1 MEVRTRFAPSP
12 TGYMHIGNLRTA
24 LYEYLIAK
32 SQGGK
37 FILRIEDTDQ
47 GRLVEGSLDVIYKT
61 MKMTGLQHDEGPD
74 IGGEYGPYVQ
84 SERMGLYMDYAKELV
99 EKGEAYYCFCTKER
113 LESLKEANA
122 EGVSFAKYDRHCLH
136 LSPEEVQAK
145 LAAGEPFVIRQ
156 KMPESGTTSFH
167 DMVYGDITVDN
178 AELDDQILMKADG
191 FPTYNFA
198 NVVDDHL
205 MHITHVVRGSEYL
218 SSTPKYN
225 LLYQAFGWEPPI
237 YVHLPAVMRD
247 AHHKLSKRH
256 GDKSFE
262 DLVNEGYVVEAIV
275 NYIALLGWSPSDN
288 VEIFTLK
295 ELEQKFD
302 MAGLSKSP
310 SIFDIKKLT
319 WMNSEYL
326 KAMDFDKYFEL
337 ARPKLEE
344 ALAGTDLDLKKIAA
358 LLQKRLETLN
368 DIPRLVEELEV
379 PCAVKI
385 VNGGSSI
392 GVELPDTKEQL
403 REALAKLL
411 AYGDHV
417 VVEKKI
423 KGREIQIAVLGDTYL
438 PAVEIIPRGEYFDYV
453 SKYQKGGAQEIC
465 PAPIT
470 EEEWHQIG
478 EMALKL
484 HRGLGLSV
492 YSRSDFL
499 LDEEGKAWCLEI
511 NTLPGMTPTSLVPQ
525 EAAQVGLSYADLCER
540 IVEES
545 LKARGVQRT

>member
-1 MEVRTRFAPSP
+1 
-12 TGYMHIGNLRTA
+12 
-24 LYEYLIAK
+24 
-32 SQGGK
+32 
-37 FILRIEDTDQ
+37 
-47 GRLVEGSLDVIYKT
+47 
-61 MKMTGLQHDEGPD
+61 MKMTGLQYDEGPD

-84 SERMGLYMDYAKELV
+84 SERMGLYMGYAKELV

-225 LLYQAFGWEPPI
+225 LLYKAFGWEPPI

-344 ALAGTDLDLKKIAA
+344 ALAGTDLDLKKICGAA
-358 LLQKRLETLN
+358 PEASGNPQRYPLSGGFLQGTARLQH
-368 DIPRLVEELEV
+368 R
-379 PCAVKI
+379 AVY
-385 VNGGSSI
+385 
-392 GVELPDTKEQL
+392 P
-403 REALAKLL
+403 
-411 AYGDHV
+411 
-417 VVEKKI
+417 
-423 KGREIQIAVLGDTYL
+423 
-438 PAVEIIPRGEYFDYV
+438 
-453 SKYQKGGAQEIC
+453 
-465 PAPIT
+465 
-470 EEEWHQIG
+470 
-478 EMALKL
+478 
-484 HRGLGLSV
+484 
-492 YSRSDFL
+492 
-499 LDEEGKAWCLEI
+499 
-511 NTLPGMTPTSLVPQ
+511 
-525 EAAQVGLSYADLCER
+525 
-540 IVEES
+540 
-545 LKARGVQRT
+545 

>member
-47 GRLVEGSLDVIYKT
+47 ERQVEGAVDVIYNT
-61 MKMTGLQHDEGPD
+61 MRMTGLHHDEGPD

-84 SERMGLYMDYAKELV
+84 SERMGMYMDYAKELV

-113 LESLKEANA
+113 LESLKESNA
-122 EGVSFAKYDRHCLH
+122 EGAAFAKYDRHCLG
-136 LSPEEVQAK
+136 LSKEEVQAK
-145 LAAGEPFVIRQ
+145 LDAGVPFVIRQ
-156 KMPESGTTSFH
+156 KMPDSGTTTFS
-167 DMVYGDITVDN
+167 DVVYGDITVEN
-178 AELDDQILMKADG
+178 TELDDQILMKADG

-225 LLYQAFGWEPPI
+225 LLYKAFGWEPPV

-262 DLVNEGYVVEAIV
+262 DLVREGYVVEAIV
-275 NYIALLGWSPSDN
+275 NYIALLGWSPSGTQ
-288 VEIFTLK
+288 EIFSLK
-295 ELEQKFD
+295 ELEENFD

-310 SIFDIKKLT
+310 AIFDIKKLT

-326 KAMDFDKYFEL
+326 KAMDFDKYY
-337 ARPKLEE
+337 
-344 ALAGTDLDLKKIAA
+344 ALAGPKLKEALGDTDLDLKKIAA

-368 DIPRLVEELEV
+368 DIPGLVEFFKTLPEYGTELYTHKKMKTNDEIALSSLEAALPV
-379 PCAVKI
+379 LENLADWNSTSIHDALMALVGELGIK
-385 VNGGSSI
+385 NG
-392 GVELPDTKEQL
+392 QL
-403 REALAKLL
+403 LWPVRTALS
-411 AYGDHV
+411 
-417 VVEKKI
+417 
-423 KGREIQIAVLGDTYL
+423 
-438 PAVEIIPRGEYFDYV
+438 GEPT
-453 SKYQKGGAQEIC
+453 SPGGAMELADI
-465 PAPIT
+465 
-470 EEEWHQIG
+470 
-478 EMALKL
+478 
-484 HRGLGLSV
+484 LG
-492 YSRSDFL
+492 
-499 LDEEGKAWCLEI
+499 K
-511 NTLPGMTPTSLVPQ
+511 
-525 EAAQVGLSYADLCER
+525 
-540 IVEES
+540 EES
-545 LKARGVQRT
+545 LRRIRKGIELLKG

>member
-47 GRLVEGSLDVIYKT
+47 ERQVEGAVDVIYNT
-61 MKMTGLQHDEGPD
+61 MRMTGLHHDEGPD

-84 SERMGLYMDYAKELV
+84 SERMGMYMDYAKELV

-113 LESLKEANA
+113 LESLKESNV
-122 EGVSFAKYDRHCLH
+122 EGAAFAKYDRHCLG
-136 LSPEEVQAK
+136 LSKEEVQAK
-145 LAAGEPFVIRQ
+145 LDAGVPFVIRQ
-156 KMPESGTTSFH
+156 KMPDSGTTTFS
-167 DMVYGDITVDN
+167 DVVYGDITVEN
-178 AELDDQILMKADG
+178 TELDDQILMKADG

-225 LLYQAFGWEPPI
+225 LLYKAFGWEPPV

-262 DLVNEGYVVEAIV
+262 DLVREGYVVEAIV
-275 NYIALLGWSPSDN
+275 NYIALLGWSPSGTQ
-288 VEIFTLK
+288 EIFSLK
-295 ELEQKFD
+295 ELEENFD

-310 SIFDIKKLT
+310 AIFDIKKLT

-326 KAMDFDKYFEL
+326 KAMDFEKYYAL
-337 ARPKLEE
+337 AEPKLKE
-344 ALAGTDLDLKKIAA
+344 ALGDTDLDLKKIAA

-368 DIPRLVEELEV
+368 DIPGLVEFFKTLPEYGTELYTHKKMKTNDEIALSSLEAALPV
-379 PCAVKI
+379 LENLEDWNTTSIHDALMALVGELGIK
-385 VNGGSSI
+385 NG
-392 GVELPDTKEQL
+392 QL
-403 REALAKLL
+403 LWPVRTALS
-411 AYGDHV
+411 
-417 VVEKKI
+417 
-423 KGREIQIAVLGDTYL
+423 
-438 PAVEIIPRGEYFDYV
+438 GEPT
-453 SKYQKGGAQEIC
+453 SPGGAMELADI
-465 PAPIT
+465 
-470 EEEWHQIG
+470 
-478 EMALKL
+478 
-484 HRGLGLSV
+484 LG
-492 YSRSDFL
+492 
-499 LDEEGKAWCLEI
+499 K
-511 NTLPGMTPTSLVPQ
+511 
-525 EAAQVGLSYADLCER
+525 
-540 IVEES
+540 EES
-545 LKARGVQRT
+545 LRRIRKGIELLKG

>member
-74 IGGEYGPYVQ
+74 VGGEYGPYVQ
-84 SERMGLYMDYAKELV
+84 SERMGLYMGYAKELV

-225 LLYQAFGWEPPI
+225 LLYQAFGWDVPE
-237 YVHLPAVMRD
+237 YVHCAPVMKD
-247 AHHKLSKRH
+247 KTHKLSKRN
-256 GDKSFE
+256 GDASFQ
-262 DLVNEGYVVEAIV
+262 DLMKKGYLPEAVI
-275 NYIALLGWSPSDN
+275 NFIALLGWAPSGEYN
-288 VEIFTLK
+288 EQEIFTLD
-295 ELEQKFD
+295 ELKKAFEIS
-302 MAGLSKSP
+302 GISKAP
-310 SIFDIKKLT
+310 AIFDDQKLRAINGAYVHKMDPADFEKAAEPYIRQTVKRTDIDLSLLCSVLQNRTEVFSDIPEQVDFIDAMPEYDLEMYRHKKMKTTPETAL
-319 WMNSEYL
+319 
-326 KAMDFDKYFEL
+326 
-337 ARPKLEE
+337 E
-344 ALAGTDLDLKKIAA
+344 ALKEALPVLESVEQWDTEHIHEALFAKIAD
-358 LLQKRLETLN
+358 LGVKNGWMLWPLRT
-368 DIPRLVEELEV
+368 
-379 PCAVKI
+379 AVSGKQFTP
-385 VNGGSSI
+385 GG
-392 GVELPDTKEQL
+392 GVELCAILGKEDTLARVRKAID
-403 REALAKLL
+403 ALSA
-411 AYGDHV
+411 
-417 VVEKKI
+417 
-423 KGREIQIAVLGDTYL
+423 
-438 PAVEIIPRGEYFDYV
+438 
-453 SKYQKGGAQEIC
+453 
-465 PAPIT
+465 
-470 EEEWHQIG
+470 
-478 EMALKL
+478 
-484 HRGLGLSV
+484 
-492 YSRSDFL
+492 
-499 LDEEGKAWCLEI
+499 
-511 NTLPGMTPTSLVPQ
+511 
-525 EAAQVGLSYADLCER
+525 
-540 IVEES
+540 
-545 LKARGVQRT
+545 

>member
-47 GRLVEGSLDVIYKT
+47 ERQVEGAVDVIYNT
-61 MKMTGLQHDEGPD
+61 MRMTGLHHDEGPD

-84 SERMGLYMDYAKELV
+84 SERMGMYMDYAKELV

-113 LESLKEANA
+113 LESLKESNA
-122 EGVSFAKYDRHCLH
+122 EGAAFAKYDRHCLG
-136 LSPEEVQAK
+136 LSKEEVQAK
-145 LAAGEPFVIRQ
+145 LDAGVSFVIRQ
-156 KMPESGTTSFH
+156 KMPDSGTTTFS
-167 DMVYGDITVDN
+167 DVVYGDITVEN
-178 AELDDQILMKADG
+178 TELDDQILMKADG

-225 LLYQAFGWEPPI
+225 LLYKAFGWEPPV

-262 DLVNEGYVVEAIV
+262 DLVREGYVVEAIV
-275 NYIALLGWSPSDN
+275 NYIALLGWSPSGTQ
-288 VEIFTLK
+288 EIFSLK
-295 ELEQKFD
+295 ELEENFD

-310 SIFDIKKLT
+310 AIFDIKKLT

-326 KAMDFDKYFEL
+326 KAMDFEKYYAL
-337 ARPKLEE
+337 AEPKLKE
-344 ALAGTDLDLKKIAA
+344 ALGDTDLDLKKIAA

-368 DIPRLVEELEV
+368 DIPGLVEFFKTLPEYGTELYTHKKMKTNDEIALSSLEAALPV
-379 PCAVKI
+379 LENLADWNTTSIHDALMALVGELGIK
-385 VNGGSSI
+385 NG
-392 GVELPDTKEQL
+392 QL
-403 REALAKLL
+403 LWPVRTALS
-411 AYGDHV
+411 
-417 VVEKKI
+417 
-423 KGREIQIAVLGDTYL
+423 
-438 PAVEIIPRGEYFDYV
+438 GEPT
-453 SKYQKGGAQEIC
+453 SPGGAMELADI
-465 PAPIT
+465 
-470 EEEWHQIG
+470 
-478 EMALKL
+478 
-484 HRGLGLSV
+484 LG
-492 YSRSDFL
+492 
-499 LDEEGKAWCLEI
+499 K
-511 NTLPGMTPTSLVPQ
+511 
-525 EAAQVGLSYADLCER
+525 
-540 IVEES
+540 EES
-545 LKARGVQRT
+545 LRRIRKGIELLKG

>member
-1 MEVRTRFAPSP
+1 MEIRTRFAPSP

-47 GRLVEGSLDVIYKT
+47 ERLVEGAVDVIYST
-61 MKMTGLQHDEGPD
+61 MRMTGLHHDEGPD
-74 IGGEYGPYVQ
+74 IGGAYGPYVQ
-84 SERMGLYMDYAKELV
+84 SERMGMYMGYAKELV
-99 EKGEAYYCFCTKER
+99 EKGQAYYCFCTKER
-113 LESLKEANA
+113 LESLKESNA
-122 EGVSFAKYDRHCLH
+122 EGAAFAKYDRHCLG
-136 LSPEEVQAK
+136 LSKEEVQAK
-145 LAAGEPFVIRQ
+145 LDAGEPFVIRQ
-156 KMPESGTTSFH
+156 KMPNEGTTTFS
-167 DMVYGDITVDN
+167 DVVYGDITVDN

-205 MHITHVVRGSEYL
+205 MKITHVVRGSEYL

-225 LLYQAFGWEPPI
+225 LLYQAFGWEPPV

-262 DLVNEGYVVEAIV
+262 DLVNEGYVVEAIM

-288 VEIFTLK
+288 TEIFTLK

-326 KAMDFDKYFEL
+326 KAMDFEKYYQL
-337 ARPKLEE
+337 AEPKLKE
-344 ALAGTDLDLKKIAA
+344 ALGDTNLDLKKIAA

-368 DIPRLVEELEV
+368 DIPAMVQFF
-379 PCAVKI
+379 K
-385 VNGGSSI
+385 
-392 GVELPDTKEQL
+392 ELPVYSTELYTHKKMKTNDEI
-403 REALAKLL
+403 ALSSL
-411 AYGDHV
+411 
-417 VVEKKI
+417 E
-423 KGREIQIAVLGDTYL
+423 AVLPVLENLNDWNTDSIHDTL
-438 PAVEIIPRGEYFDYV
+438 MALVPTLGIKNGQLLWPVRTALSGEPT
-453 SKYQKGGAQEIC
+453 SPGGAMELADI
-465 PAPIT
+465 
-470 EEEWHQIG
+470 
-478 EMALKL
+478 
-484 HRGLGLSV
+484 LG
-492 YSRSDFL
+492 
-499 LDEEGKAWCLEI
+499 K
-511 NTLPGMTPTSLVPQ
+511 
-525 EAAQVGLSYADLCER
+525 
-540 IVEES
+540 EES
-545 LKARGVQRT
+545 IRRIKAGIALLQA

>member
-47 GRLVEGSLDVIYKT
+47 ERQVEGAVDVIYNT
-61 MKMTGLQHDEGPD
+61 MRMTGLHHDEGPD

-84 SERMGLYMDYAKELV
+84 SERMGMYMDYAKELV

-113 LESLKEANA
+113 LESLKESNA
-122 EGVSFAKYDRHCLH
+122 EGAAFAKYDRHCLG
-136 LSPEEVQAK
+136 LSKEEVQAK
-145 LAAGEPFVIRQ
+145 LDAGVPFVIRQ
-156 KMPESGTTSFH
+156 KMPDSGTTTFS
-167 DMVYGDITVDN
+167 DVVYGDITVEN
-178 AELDDQILMKADG
+178 TELDDQILMKADG

-225 LLYQAFGWEPPI
+225 LLYKAFGWEPPV

-262 DLVNEGYVVEAIV
+262 DLVREGYVVEAIV
-275 NYIALLGWSPSDN
+275 NYIALLGWSPSGTQ
-288 VEIFTLK
+288 EIFSLK
-295 ELEQKFD
+295 ELEESFD

-310 SIFDIKKLT
+310 AIFDIKKLT

-326 KAMDFDKYFEL
+326 KAMDFDKYYAL
-337 ARPKLEE
+337 AEPKLKE
-344 ALAGTDLDLKKIAA
+344 ALGDTDLDLKKIAA

-368 DIPRLVEELEV
+368 DIPGLVEFFKTLPEYGTELYTHKKMKTNDEIALSSLEAALPV
-379 PCAVKI
+379 LENLEDWNTTSIHDALMALVGELGIK
-385 VNGGSSI
+385 NG
-392 GVELPDTKEQL
+392 QL
-403 REALAKLL
+403 LWPVRTALS
-411 AYGDHV
+411 
-417 VVEKKI
+417 
-423 KGREIQIAVLGDTYL
+423 
-438 PAVEIIPRGEYFDYV
+438 GEPT
-453 SKYQKGGAQEIC
+453 SPGGAMELADI
-465 PAPIT
+465 
-470 EEEWHQIG
+470 
-478 EMALKL
+478 
-484 HRGLGLSV
+484 LG
-492 YSRSDFL
+492 
-499 LDEEGKAWCLEI
+499 K
-511 NTLPGMTPTSLVPQ
+511 
-525 EAAQVGLSYADLCER
+525 
-540 IVEES
+540 EES
-545 LKARGVQRT
+545 LRRIRKGIELLKG

>member
-1 MEVRTRFAPSP
+1 MEIRTRFAPSP

-47 GRLVEGSLDVIYKT
+47 GRLVDGAVDLIYKT
-61 MKMTGLQHDEGPD
+61 LKMTGLQHDEGPD
-74 IGGEYGPYVQ
+74 VGGDYGPYVQ
-84 SERMGLYMDYAKELV
+84 SKRMGLYMDYAKQLV
-99 EKGEAYYCFCTKER
+99 DKGEAYYCFCTKER
-113 LESLKEANA
+113 LESLKEENA
-122 EGVSFAKYDRHCLH
+122 EGASFAKYDRHCLH
-136 LSPEEVQAK
+136 LPAEEVAAK

-156 KMPESGTTSFH
+156 KMPTEGSTTFS
-167 DMVYGDITVDN
+167 DAVYGDITVDN

-225 LLYQAFGWEPPI
+225 LLYRAFGWEPPI

-275 NYIALLGWSPSDN
+275 NYIALLGWSPADN
-288 VEIFTLK
+288 TEIFSLK
-295 ELEQKFD
+295 ELEEKFS

-319 WMNSEYL
+319 WMNGEYL
-326 KAMDFDKYFEL
+326 KAMDFEKFYAL
-337 ARPKLEE
+337 AEPKLTE
-344 ALAGTDLDLKKIAA
+344 ALGGTTLDLRKIAA

-368 DIPRLVEELEV
+368 DIPQMVGFF
-379 PCAVKI
+379 K
-385 VNGGSSI
+385 
-392 GVELPDTKEQL
+392 ELPNYDTALYTHKKMKTNDEIALASLRAALPVLEGLADWNEATIHDALMALIGELGIKNGQMLWPVRTVLSGEQTSPGGAMELADILGKE
-403 REALAKLL
+403 EALRRIRKGIELL
-411 AYGDHV
+411 
-417 VVEKKI
+417 
-423 KGREIQIAVLGDTYL
+423 
-438 PAVEIIPRGEYFDYV
+438 
-453 SKYQKGGAQEIC
+453 
-465 PAPIT
+465 
-470 EEEWHQIG
+470 
-478 EMALKL
+478 
-484 HRGLGLSV
+484 
-492 YSRSDFL
+492 
-499 LDEEGKAWCLEI
+499 EG
-511 NTLPGMTPTSLVPQ
+511 
-525 EAAQVGLSYADLCER
+525 
-540 IVEES
+540 
-545 LKARGVQRT
+545 